1 MAEISLCMIVRDEED
16 VLRRC
21 LESAAPLV
29 DEIIIADTGSK
40 DKTCEIAR
48 EFTDQV
54 YHFDWCDD
62 FAAARNFAFSKA
74 SKPFCMWLD
83 ADDVILPEDQQK
95 FLARKGE
102 LEQADV
108 VMMPYHTGF
117 DEAGRV
123 VYTFDRER
131 IVRNSP
137 QYRWQGRIHEVI
149 VPAGRIVLWEAAV
162 THKKLRVHDPDRN
175 LRIFEAMRA
184 AGEEFSARDQYYYG
198 RELMFHHRIEE
209 AKQVLEAFLSHP
221 EGWVEN
227 KISAC
232 QDLARCHR
240 EAGDPGL
247 AMQAVCRAFLYDIP
261 RPVGC
266 CQLGDY
272 FRERGQY
279 ENAIFWYHLA
289 LSMKVKARG
298 SFEQPDYEGYIPY
311 LQLCVCYD
319 RLGRHETA
327 RRCNRLAWE
336 LKPDSEIC
344 AGNEAYFQSILP

>member
-1 MAEISLCMIVRDEED
+1 MKRTLVIVGLGLIGGSLALALKGFEDFEIVGVDVSQPTLRYAAEHGVGDRVTEQAAD
-16 VLRRC
+16 VV
-21 LESAAPLV
+21 P
-29 DEIIIADTGSK
+29 
-40 DKTCEIAR
+40 
-48 EFTDQV
+48 
-54 YHFDWCDD
+54 
-62 FAAARNFAFSKA
+62 
-74 SKPFCMWLD
+74 
-83 ADDVILPEDQQK
+83 
-95 FLARKGE
+95 
-102 LEQADV
+102 QADV

-137 QYRWQGRIHEVI
+137 RYRWQGRIHEVI

-209 AKQVLEAFLSHP
+209 AKQVLEAFLSRP

-240 EAGDPGL
+240 PDVTEGFQGLIQLPGD
-247 AMQAVCRAFLYDIP
+247 
-261 RPVGC
+261 
-266 CQLGDY
+266 
-272 FRERGQY
+272 
-279 ENAIFWYHLA
+279 
-289 LSMKVKARG
+289 
-298 SFEQPDYEGYIPY
+298 
-311 LQLCVCYD
+311 
-319 RLGRHETA
+319 A
-327 RRCNRLAWE
+327 RRKE
-336 LKPDSEIC
+336 DPDH
-344 AGNEAYFQSILP
+344 A